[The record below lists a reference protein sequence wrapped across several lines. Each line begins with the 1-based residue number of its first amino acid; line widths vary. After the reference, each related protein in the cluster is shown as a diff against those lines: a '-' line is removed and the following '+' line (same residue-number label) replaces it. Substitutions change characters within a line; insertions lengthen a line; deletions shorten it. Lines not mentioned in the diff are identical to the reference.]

1 MKNTPA
7 SFRKADVTAIARAAD
22 PTPSR
27 IRKNATAFVLAV
39 IAAIA
44 LVAAALVYAAT
55 PVQAS
60 AETESMTG
68 EMDTQAQGELA
79 RFAETAAPTES
90 QEGVVQGPTAPDEC
104 IVIIRYL
111 EYAPYDDP
119 DAVIDE
125 GGRRV
130 LGTRVLT
137 GMHEGDVLNAW
148 NYVLDLPGH
157 FFFDG
162 WPLNMTV
169 TTDPAQNVF
178 DLIYVKLWD
187 SEYTVNYYL
196 MTGADLSADTW
207 TEALAPEDVGF
218 IKMGSQ
224 TFEDQRFDALIEG
237 DAYEYKLDGMYVVD
251 TYPAE
256 IRLGT
261 DSDNNVIN
269 VLYVPELSTLPDDV
283 EVPDDVVVPDPDP
296 NPPTP
301 PADGT
306 IDYDFLIT
314 TLPDDVVVEDFVGT
328 DIDNGNMEVTDEMLE
343 NPVSQQEA
351 ERMLDAYNTGL
362 RQGDLAQTGDNGAML
377 AWVLAGVAVVAAVGA
392 IVAFAIRNRKKSEE

>member
-1 MKNTPA
+1 METGITA
-7 SFRKADVTAIARAAD
+7 SRKTGAV
-22 PTPSR
+22 
-27 IRKNATAFVLAV
+27 VLA
-39 IAAIA
+39 AAIA
-44 LVAAALVYAAT
+44 AALALVAFACITML

-60 AETESMTG
+60 AEIETMTN
-68 EMDTQAQGELA
+68 EIDAQTQSDLSA
-79 RFAETAAPTES
+79 FAESAAPAES

-207 TEALAPEDVGF
+207 TEALAPEDVDF

-269 VLYVPELSTLPDDV
+269 VLYVPELSNLPDDV

>member
-1 MKNTPA
+1 
-7 SFRKADVTAIARAAD
+7 
-22 PTPSR
+22 
-27 IRKNATAFVLAV
+27 
-39 IAAIA
+39 
-44 LVAAALVYAAT
+44 
-55 PVQAS
+55 
-60 AETESMTG
+60 
-68 EMDTQAQGELA
+68 
-79 RFAETAAPTES
+79 
-90 QEGVVQGPTAPDEC
+90 
-104 IVIIRYL
+104 
-111 EYAPYDDP
+111 
-119 DAVIDE
+119 
-125 GGRRV
+125 
-130 LGTRVLT
+130 
-137 GMHEGDVLNAW
+137 MHEGDVLNAW

-169 TTDPAQNVF
+169 TTDPVQNVF

-207 TEALAPEDVGF
+207 TEALAPEDVDF

-269 VLYVPELSTLPDDV
+269 VLYVPELS
-283 EVPDDVVVPDPDP
+283 
-296 NPPTP
+296 
-301 PADGT
+301 
-306 IDYDFLIT
+306 

-377 AWVLAGVAVVAAVGA
+377 AWVLTGVAVVAAVGA